1 MDSGSSLRL
10 KVSMFNSNDVMKAVV
25 PAEITLQQLHEKL
38 CSQFSVDHNQYVLQ
52 YMDEDFRDFI
62 NLTSMG
68 DVVDLAFLRLRDK
81 KPLANDV
88 TAASSKSSVL
98 TETCEN
104 VRQASWPKEFQL
116 PEFDADVQ
124 LYLKGVENTY
134 ATSGNTATVQRD
146 IKGKMLDSIAN
157 KIYSYTA
164 YASAEQ
170 VKQVAKA
177 LIEKFPS
184 LQCHS
189 APHGWEAWAHS
200 ISFKMGNFRSK
211 LRKFGCEEVSMNG
224 GKRSKVLRPDAPPPA
239 MNIKKARKGE
249 LNFQP
254 NLPASETEAS
264 LEDYRE
270 QIVAEMHKADPDIV
284 MVNRY
289 MALTFAARRKEV
301 NAMALVATVQD
312 RWPALF
318 TASQVRECHQISSP
332 LKSCSSCYSHIHEL
346 CCIHPYL
353 DSKTASTIASS
364 IVYSK
369 LDYCNS
375 TAIFLSLK

>member
-1 MDSGSSLRL
+1 
-10 KVSMFNSNDVMKAVV
+10 MKAVV
-25 PAEITLQQLHEKL
+25 PAEITLQHLHEKL
-38 CSQFSVDHNQYVLQ
+38 CTQFSVDHRQYVLQ

-62 NLTSMG
+62 NVTSMG
-68 DVVDLAFLRLRDK
+68 DVVDLASLRLCGK

-88 TAASSKSSVL
+88 TAASSKSSIL
-98 TETCEN
+98 TETSEN

-134 ATSGNTATVQRD
+134 ATSGKTATVQRD

-200 ISFKMGNFRSK
+200 ISFKMGNFCSK
-211 LRKFGCEEVSMNG
+211 LRNFGCEEVSVNG
-224 GKRSKVLRPDAPPPA
+224 GKRSKVLHPDAPPPA

-254 NLPASETEAS
+254 NLPATETEAS
-264 LEDYRE
+264 LEEYRE
-270 QIVAEMHKADPDIV
+270 QILAEMHKADPDSSRVSRTILTSQSWQR
-284 MVNRY
+284 MV
-289 MALTFAARRKEV
+289 ACF
-301 NAMALVATVQD
+301 
-312 RWPALF
+312 
-318 TASQVRECHQISSP
+318 
-332 LKSCSSCYSHIHEL
+332 
-346 CCIHPYL
+346 
-353 DSKTASTIASS
+353 
-364 IVYSK
+364 
-369 LDYCNS
+369 
-375 TAIFLSLK
+375 